1 MRRALIIAQREYLS
15 FLRTPGFWISLL
27 VMPMVGLVSG
37 LAPQMIAKTEPPPT
51 VAVLDLTGLGAD
63 GPGPWVVHALARTA
77 SVGADADSA
86 TDGRNRRA
94 RDARRSITVVATPAA
109 FAGART
115 PAEAGQAIRA
125 YMAAK
130 TPLKDGRP
138 LSGAVVIHGDRDQ
151 LQMDLWTPRPQVADW
166 SDTLASPLNDWLRR
180 ARLAAAGVPP
190 GVADA
195 LNHHL
200 IEVRDFSPQAA
211 AGRVS
216 LADKAPLLVAVGLSF
231 LLWALVLTGA
241 GILLNTVIEEKSNR
255 VIEVLLSSASVTEIL
270 AGKILGGAA
279 LSLTTMS
286 FWGAI
291 AFWLLNRSAP
301 DMLGVVGAALTGHGL
316 VLWFAAFFIV
326 GYLMYASIFAAIGS
340 YCETPREA
348 QTLLGPVMVLLTV
361 PIVFLGATIS
371 APEAPLL
378 KILVWVPF
386 FTPFLMT
393 TRVAAGAPVL
403 ELVAALVEMVLMAAF
418 VMWLSGRAFRSG
430 ALATEKLDPRRFLAS
445 MFRRDS

>member
-1 MRRALIIAQREYLS
+1 
-15 FLRTPGFWISLL
+15 
-27 VMPMVGLVSG
+27 MPLVGLVSG

-51 VAVLDLTGLGAD
+51 VAILDLTNLGPD
-63 GPGPWVVHALARTA
+63 GPGPWLVRTLARPA
-77 SVGADADSA
+77 SEGNDAAPGGNS
-86 TDGRNRRA
+86 RRS
-94 RDARRSITVVATPAA
+94 RDDRRSITVVAPPPA
-109 FAGART
+109 FAAART
-115 PAEAGQAIRA
+115 PAEAGQAIRS

-130 TPLKDGRP
+130 TSLADGRP
-138 LSGAVVIHGDRDQ
+138 LSGAVVIYGGRDQ
-151 LQMDLWTPRPQVADW
+151 LRMDLWTPRPQVSGW
-166 SDTLASPLNDWLRR
+166 SDALSSPLNDWLRR
-180 ARLAAAGVPP
+180 SRLAAAGVPP
-190 GVADA
+190 GVAES
-195 LNHHL
+195 LNQHL
-200 IEVRDFSPQAA
+200 TDVRDFSPQAA
-211 AGRVS
+211 GGRVS
-216 LADKAPLLVAVGLSF
+216 FADKAPILVAVGLSF

-270 AGKILGGAA
+270 TGKILGGAA

-371 APEAPLL
+371 APDAPLL

-393 TRVAAGAPVL
+393 TRVAAGAPVV
-403 ELVAALVEMVLMAAF
+403 ELVAALVEMILMAAF

-445 MFRRDS
+445 MFSRET

>member
-27 VMPMVGLVSG
+27 VMPLVGMVTG
-37 LAPQMIAKTEPPPT
+37 LAPQMIARTEPPPT
-51 VAVLDLTGLGAD
+51 VAILDLTGLGAD
-63 GPGPWVVHALARTA
+63 GPGPWLVRALARPA
-77 SVGADADSA
+77 SAAAERPS
-86 TDGRNRRA
+86 DGPGRRSA
-94 RDARRSITVVATPAA
+94 RDVRRSITVVTAPPA
-109 FAGART
+109 FAAART

-125 YMAAK
+125 YMAAR
-130 TPLKDGRP
+130 PLLPDGRP
-138 LSGAVVIHGDRDQ
+138 LSGALVIHGDRDQ
-151 LQMDLWTPRPQVADW
+151 LHLDLWTPRPQVAGW
-166 SDTLASPLNDWLRR
+166 SDALAAPLDDWARR

-190 GVADA
+190 GVADT
-195 LNHHL
+195 LDRHL
-200 IEVRDFSPQAA
+200 ADVRNFSPQAA

-216 LADKAPLLVAVGLSF
+216 FADKAPVLVAVGLSF

-270 AGKILGGAA
+270 GGKILGGAL

-291 AFWLLNRSAP
+291 GFWLIHRSAP

-316 VLWFAAFFIV
+316 VLWFGAFFIV

-371 APEAPLL
+371 APDAPLL

-403 ELVAALVEMVLMAAF
+403 ELVAALAEMMLMAAF
-418 VMWLSGRAFRSG
+418 VVWLSGRAFRSG
-430 ALATEKLDPRRFLAS
+430 ALATEKLDPRRFLAAL
-445 MFRRDS
+445 FRRES